1 MGWSEHLYTCRNL
14 KNTKVKFWYGCAEA
28 QKKSGRVDADSTW
41 VYMESFPK
49 YGAGGRSGRHGRFGQ
64 QFMHG
69 FCKILKTHKRTD
81 TNEKNDCKGHRKK
94 CQNSYYYHVM
104 SSRLMEFEG
113 GKRKFYFWGGRG
125 GGGSPTEEGTATINV
140 GTKRKYRGKARIL

>member
-1 MGWSEHLYTCRNL
+1 MYTCRNL

-28 QKKSGRVDADSTW
+28 QKKSGRVGADSTW

-69 FCKILKTHKRTD
+69 FCKILKTHKPTD
-81 TNEKNDCKGHRKK
+81 TNEKKMTARDIEKNVKNC
-94 CQNSYYYHVM
+94 YYYHVM

-113 GKRKFYFWGGRG
+113 GKRKFYF
-125 GGGSPTEEGTATINV
+125 
-140 GTKRKYRGKARIL
+140 